1 MTEETDFEPLSNI
14 QKVDAPPF
22 LFTRIEASINALQEE
37 AYPIKWVRLALAGF
51 VVLMLLNIW
60 LVGQNVSG
68 GSSVGEDNMAVLSA
82 GVELYQSNQL
92 YNE

>member
-1 MTEETDFEPLSNI
+1 MREDTDIERLSRI

-22 LFTRIEASINALQEE
+22 LFTRIEARINALQEE
-37 AYPIKWVRLALAGF
+37 VYPIRWVRLALAGF
-51 VVLMLLNIW
+51 AVLMLLNVW
-60 LVGQNVSG
+60 LVGQNIGTSSG
-68 GSSVGEDNMAVLSA
+68 PVEDSENLLSA

>member
-1 MTEETDFEPLSNI
+1 MREDTDFERLSRI

-22 LFTRIEASINALQEE
+22 LFTRIEAKINALQEE
-37 AYPIKWVRLALAGF
+37 VYPIRWMRLALAGF
-51 VVLMLLNIW
+51 VVLMLLNLW
-60 LVGQNVSG
+60 LVGQNVVG
-68 GSSVGEDNMAVLSA
+68 GSSVGEDNMSVLSA

>member
-1 MTEETDFEPLSNI
+1 MREDTDFERLSRI

-22 LFTRIEASINALQEE
+22 LFTRIEAKINALKEE
-37 AYPIKWVRLALAGF
+37 VYPIRWIRLALAGF

>member
-1 MTEETDFEPLSNI
+1 MTEETDFEPLSKI

-22 LFTRIEASINALQEE
+22 LLTRIEARINALQEE
-37 AYPIKWVRLALAGF
+37 VYPIRWVKLALAGF
-51 VVLMLLNIW
+51 VVLMLLNVW
-60 LVGQNVSG
+60 LVGENVSG
-68 GSSVGEDNMAVLSA
+68 NSLATEDSKAILSA